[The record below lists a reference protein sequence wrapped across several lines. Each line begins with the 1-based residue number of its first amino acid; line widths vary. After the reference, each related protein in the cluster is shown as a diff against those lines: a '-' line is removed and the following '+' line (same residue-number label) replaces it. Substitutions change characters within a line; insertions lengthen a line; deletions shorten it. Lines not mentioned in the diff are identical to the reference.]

1 MIVDKPIKN
10 MNKNYESYLQC
21 IGMVGGYGVKEA
33 AAALY
38 SRWMH
43 TDGHINMTVL
53 TAQVSDQSM

>member
-1 MIVDKPIKN
+1 MIVDKPVEN

-21 IGMVGGYGVKEA
+21 IGMVEGCAVKEA

-43 TDGHINMTVL
+43 TDAHINMTVL